1 MATKKVKKFG
11 RGGDILTALG
21 AGLAGYGAYKYF
33 TKDKDKDKGDDYA
46 SRVKE
51 YNAKNKS
58 AEEPVS
64 TDKKEPSA
72 GEKRAMAAS
81 KGRPELIP
89 EDADEATMRSDNYP
103 SRKSVVKTT
112 PKKAAPTDK
121 KAALTDKKAPAA
133 SESSNTTPL
142 TYYTP
147 KAKKAEPAAKPYPQ
161 AEATARLKKAEAERR
176 AGQGLTPRAE
186 YTGIGSRKHI
196 EGLRL
201 ERSQRLEEEA
211 KKQFEKNKRE
221 NEANRGMKRGGK
233 VKKYASG
240 GSVKTAKPTMRSA
253 SSRAD
258 GIAIRGK
265 TRA

>member
-1 MATKKVKKFG
+1 MKKKVRKFAS
-11 RGGDILTALG
+11 GGDIITGLG
-21 AGLAGYGAYKYF
+21 AVLLGKHLYDKYKEG
-33 TKDKDKDKGDDYA
+33 KGKSDEDSDYA
-46 SRVKE
+46 RKAKE
-51 YNAKNKS
+51 FR
-58 AEEPVS
+58 
-64 TDKKEPSA
+64 DKKNAEATAVESKAEPKTVSA

-89 EDADEATMRSDNYP
+89 EDADEATMRSDKYP
-103 SRKSVVKTT
+103 SRKPVVTTT
-112 PKKAAPTDK
+112 PKKAAPV
-121 KAALTDKKAPAA
+121 AKKAPAA

-147 KAKKAEPAAKPYPQ
+147 KPKRAEVSKPFPQ

-176 AGQGLTPRAE
+176 VGQGLTPRAE
-186 YTGIGSRKHI
+186 YTGPGSRQHI

-221 NEANRGMKRGGK
+221 NEGMKRGGA

-240 GSVKTAKPTMRSA
+240 GSVSSA
-253 SSRAD
+253 SKRAD
-258 GIAIRGK
+258 GIAQRGK
-265 TRA
+265 TKGRIC

>member
-1 MATKKVKKFG
+1 MKKKVRKFAS
-11 RGGDILTALG
+11 GGDILTAAGAVLLG
-21 AGLAGYGAYKYF
+21 KHLYDKYKEG
-33 TKDKDKDKGDDYA
+33 KGKSDEDSDYA
-46 SRVKE
+46 RKAKE
-51 YNAKNKS
+51 FRDKKNAEAAAVESKAEPK
-58 AEEPVS
+58 EEPKTV
-64 TDKKEPSA
+64 SA

-89 EDADEATMRSDNYP
+89 EDADEATMRSDKYP
-103 SRKSVVKTT
+103 SRKPVVTTT
-112 PKKAAPTDK
+112 PKKAAP
-121 KAALTDKKAPAA
+121 AAKKAPAA

-147 KAKKAEPAAKPYPQ
+147 KPKRAEVSKPFPQ

-176 AGQGLTPRAE
+176 VGQGLTPRAE
-186 YTGIGSRKHI
+186 YTGPGSRQHI

-221 NEANRGMKRGGK
+221 NEGMKRGGA

-240 GSVKTAKPTMRSA
+240 GSVSSA
-253 SSRAD
+253 SKRAD
-258 GIAIRGK
+258 GIAQRGK
-265 TRA
+265 TRGRVL